1 MHVRTK
7 KKVHQRNSFFSS
19 FLFFSLYFMKDK
31 YIKTCEIDYLSVR
44 VKVCFGMQG
53 AFSCTNRH

>member
-7 KKVHQRNSFFSS
+7 KKVHQRNSFFSF

-31 YIKTCEIDYLSVR
+31 YIKMCEIDYLSVR
-44 VKVCFGMQG
+44 VKVCFGM
-53 AFSCTNRH
+53 